1 MLSARLSQLECIEG
15 ALRVANPSKSARK
28 PAAHAGHFSA
38 WKGTC
43 PVLGWHQSVRTTSLL
58 TLNLSLICSGLGRPA
73 SLSLEEIGLAQ
84 PERPSFMSAQV
95 TVSELIRSVQ
105 HLYNHHDSSVSAD
118 LKNAHRIRNK
128 LRSFAQTV
136 KEDLEFTI
144 GTHLGTERDENFVT
158 RAVLSYCKSQF

>member
-1 MLSARLSQLECIEG
+1 MHRGSPTSRQSLKECSEASRTCWSLFCLERYVLSPRLASKYPHEVI
-15 ALRVANPSKSARK
+15 AN
-28 PAAHAGHFSA
+28 
-38 WKGTC
+38 
-43 PVLGWHQSVRTTSLL
+43 
-58 TLNLSLICSGLGRPA
+58 LNLSLICSGLGRPA

-128 LRSFAQTV
+128 LRSFAQMV